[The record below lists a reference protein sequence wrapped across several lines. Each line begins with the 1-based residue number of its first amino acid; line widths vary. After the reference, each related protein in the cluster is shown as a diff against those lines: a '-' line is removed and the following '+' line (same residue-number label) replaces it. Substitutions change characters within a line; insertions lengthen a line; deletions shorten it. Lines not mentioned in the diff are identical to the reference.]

1 MSHWPDMN
9 SRRRLASI
17 PILDLGQV
25 YDQRYADADFHHDGH
40 DRLCEFFGRS
50 VAVHRHDRFFQIH
63 YLHNGHVHLY
73 LDDLQY
79 RLDGPLCFLTP
90 PGVPHAFVTDA
101 ACEGQVITVRQQ
113 LVWKLFDGE
122 AALSLRLNQPLCVS
136 LGEQRGEAARV
147 AAHLEPLFHQVA
159 DEFAGRRDGREANL
173 LALLRL
179 ILAKLLHLVEQA
191 QHDNPVPA
199 HDLLQFHRFN
209 QLVEARYTEHWPL
222 QRYAGELG
230 LTTARLNLICR
241 RLAGMSS
248 KQLIFERQ
256 LQEAKRL
263 LLHSGQSVNQIGFAL
278 GFCDP
283 AYFSRFFRRHV
294 GMSPSDYLARRG
306 IAVKPCEKSKING
319 ESCIQRTPSML
330 LS

>member
-1 MSHWPDMN
+1 MN
-9 SRRRLASI
+9 TRQRLAGI

-25 YDQRYADADFHHDGH
+25 YDQRYADADFHYDGH
-40 DRLCEFFGRS
+40 GRLSEFFGRS

-63 YLHNGHVHLY
+63 YIHNGHVHLY
-73 LDDLQY
+73 LDDRQY
-79 RLDGPLCFLTP
+79 RLEGPLCFLTP

-101 ACEGQVITVRQQ
+101 ASEGQVITVRQQ
-113 LVWKLFDGE
+113 LVWKLFESE
-122 AALSLRLNQPLCVS
+122 AALSPRLNQPLCVS
-136 LGEQRGEAARV
+136 LGEQRDEAARV
-147 AAHLEPLFHQVA
+147 AGHLEPLFHQVA
-159 DEFAGRRDGREANL
+159 DEFACQRDGREANL

-179 ILAKLLHLVEQA
+179 ILANLLHLVEQT
-191 QHDNPVPA
+191 QRDSPVPA

-248 KQLIFERQ
+248 KHLIFERQ

-263 LLHSGQSVNQIGFAL
+263 LLHSGQSVNQICFAL
-278 GFCDP
+278 GFRDP
-283 AYFSRFFRRHV
+283 AYFSRFFSRHV
-294 GMSPSDYLARRG
+294 GMPPSAYLSRRV
-306 IAVKPCEKSKING
+306 IAAGPCEKSKLNG
-319 ESCIQRTPSML
+319 ESCIQ
-330 LS
+330 

>member
-1 MSHWPDMN
+1 MSNRPVYKKYDTPG
-9 SRRRLASI
+9 RVLASI

-25 YDQRYADADFHHDGH
+25 YDQRYADADFHYDGH
-40 DRLCEFFGRS
+40 DRLSEFFGRS

-63 YLHNGHVHLY
+63 YIHNGHVHLY

-79 RLDGPLCFLTP
+79 HLEGPLCFFTP

-113 LVWKLFDGE
+113 LVWKLFE
-122 AALSLRLNQPLCVS
+122 SEVALSLRLNQPLCVS
-136 LGEQRGEAARV
+136 LDKQQDEAARI
-147 AAHLEPLFHQVA
+147 AAHLGPLFDQVA
-159 DEFAGRRDGREANL
+159 DEFACQRDGREANL

-179 ILAKLLHLVEQA
+179 ILAKLLHLVARAE
-191 QHDNPVPA
+191 HDSPVPA

-263 LLHSGQSVNQIGFAL
+263 LLHSGQSVNQICFTL
-278 GFCDP
+278 GFRDP

-294 GMSPSDYLARRG
+294 GMPPSDYSSRRG
-306 IAVKPCEKSKING
+306 IAPEALRKV
-319 ESCIQRTPSML
+319 QA
-330 LS
+330 